1 MEVYCLYFNAF
12 YKGSQPSPSRKIF
25 EIFFGE
31 MLVEAKTV
39 LKGKLVKTIW
49 RIEKNLTIN
58 FIILIPGGDKQ
69 WKK

>member
-1 MEVYCLYFNAF
+1 
-12 YKGSQPSPSRKIF
+12 
-25 EIFFGE
+25 